1 MQRFI
6 GLIGIVVI
14 LAIAYL
20 LSTDRKK
27 INFKTVGT
35 GFLLQIALALFIF
48 KVPLGQFLFLE
59 IGKFIE
65 KLLHFA
71 IQGGQIV
78 FGGLLETPFE
88 NEMPQKNIVLQKESD
103 PMDSIENPKE
113 IVETP
118 QVENEQKEPIE
129 IENKEIPKEEN
140 KEDKEENEYKIK
152 ILEKK

>member
-1 MQRFI
+1 M
-6 GLIGIVVI
+6 
-14 LAIAYL
+14 
-20 LSTDRKK
+20 
-27 INFKTVGT
+27 
-35 GFLLQIALALFIF
+35 
-48 KVPLGQFLFLE
+48 
-59 IGKFIE
+59 
-65 KLLHFA
+65 
-71 IQGGQIV
+71 
-78 FGGLLETPFE
+78 ETPFE

-152 ILEKK
+152 ILEMK

>member
-1 MQRFI
+1 
-6 GLIGIVVI
+6 
-14 LAIAYL
+14 
-20 LSTDRKK
+20 
-27 INFKTVGT
+27 
-35 GFLLQIALALFIF
+35 
-48 KVPLGQFLFLE
+48 
-59 IGKFIE
+59 
-65 KLLHFA
+65 
-71 IQGGQIV
+71 
-78 FGGLLETPFE
+78 
-88 NEMPQKNIVLQKESD
+88 MPQKNIVLQKESD